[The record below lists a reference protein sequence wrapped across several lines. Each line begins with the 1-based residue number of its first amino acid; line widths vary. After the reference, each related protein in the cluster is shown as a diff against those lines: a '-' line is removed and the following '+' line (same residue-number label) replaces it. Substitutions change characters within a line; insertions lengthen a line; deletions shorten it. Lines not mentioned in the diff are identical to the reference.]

1 MPTAA
6 KTRTVALTPIA
17 SEVAAY
23 VTWLRNEGHIVLR
36 VKESTTPG
44 VDTLI
49 TFIVND

>member
-1 MPTAA
+1 MPAKL

-17 SEVAAY
+17 REVAAY
-23 VTWLRNEGHIVLR
+23 VAYLRNEGHIVLR

-44 VDTLI
+44 TDTEV